1 MTAKYKQ
8 LIAALLA
15 ACLAI
20 DLTACGGG
28 GGGAVSVSDSGGGSD
43 GGGGSSAQVEKP
55 AISSQPAE
63 LSVVTGSTATFTV
76 IAAGGGTLAYQWR
89 KNGTD
94 IPGAT
99 ASTYTTPATS
109 ITDHGARFSVVVTNS
124 VGTVTSNDAVLGVTD
139 AAVAP
144 TITTQPLAQM
154 VTAGQTASFSVS
166 ASGTSPFGY
175 QWKKNGTDIP
185 GATANPYTTPATSI
199 TDHGA
204 RFSVVVTNSVG
215 TVTSNDA
222 VLGVTDAAVAPAITT
237 QPLAQM
243 VTAGQTASFSVSASG
258 TSPFGYQWK
267 KNGTDIPGATANPY
281 TTPATSNGDIGAEL
295 AYSVVVTN
303 SAGSA
308 TSSIARLTVT
318 AAAVA
323 PAITT
328 QPLAQMVTA
337 GQTASFSVS
346 ASGTSPFGYQ
356 WKKNG
361 TDIPGATANPYT
373 TPATSSADHGAQ
385 FSVVVTN
392 SAGTATSNAAVLTV
406 GPGISTQP
414 ASLSVIEGQSASFSV
429 AATGNGELSYQWKKN
444 GTDISD
450 ATSSSYT
457 INATT
462 SDDNDAQF
470 SVVVTDS
477 VGTVTS
483 NPATLTLTVR
493 YSQVA
498 KASGG
503 FYDRTEC
510 VKDLSTGLVWEGKN
524 PSGSSSRDTETT
536 YTHYDSNSSQQ
547 KYNTSIPNQA
557 EIDASDNSL
566 GHAKA
571 VNTSALCG
579 YTDWRMPTKEELQG
593 IVLSG
598 PSPTIDATWFPN
610 TQGAGY
616 WSSSPVEDDTYAA
629 YIVFFYLGNL
639 GSDYRYNGN
648 YYVRLVR

>member
-1 MTAKYKQ
+1 M
-8 LIAALLA
+8 
-15 ACLAI
+15 
-20 DLTACGGG
+20 
-28 GGGAVSVSDSGGGSD
+28 
-43 GGGGSSAQVEKP
+43 
-55 AISSQPAE
+55 
-63 LSVVTGSTATFTV
+63 
-76 IAAGGGTLAYQWR
+76 
-89 KNGTD
+89 
-94 IPGAT
+94 
-99 ASTYTTPATS
+99 
-109 ITDHGARFSVVVTNS
+109 
-124 VGTVTSNDAVLGVTD
+124 
-139 AAVAP
+139 
-144 TITTQPLAQM
+144 
-154 VTAGQTASFSVS
+154 
-166 ASGTSPFGY
+166 
-175 QWKKNGTDIP
+175 
-185 GATANPYTTPATSI
+185 
-199 TDHGA
+199 
-204 RFSVVVTNSVG
+204 VTNSVG

-258 TSPFGYQWK
+258 TSPFGYH
-267 KNGTDIPGATANPY
+267 GTDIPGATANPY
-281 TTPATSNGDIGAEL
+281 TTPATSITDHGARF
-295 AYSVVVTN
+295 SVVVTN
-303 SAGSA
+303 SAG
-308 TSSIARLTVT
+308 TVT
-318 AAAVA
+318 SNDAVLGVTDAAVA

-392 SAGTATSNAAVLTV
+392 SAGTATSNDAVLTV

-429 AATGNGELSYQWKKN
+429 AATGNGELSYQWKLN

-462 SDDNDAQF
+462 SDDNGAQF

-483 NPATLTLTVR
+483 NSATLTLTVR

-510 VKDLSTGLVWEGKN
+510 IKDLSTGLVWEGKN

-536 YTHYDSNSSQQ
+536 YTHYDSTSSLQ
-547 KYNTSIPNQA
+547 KYNETSPSQA

-648 YYVRLVR
+648 YYVRLVRQ